1 MSVEGVRIPSRRVG
15 VLVGHEGATL
25 KEIRDRSGVELR
37 IDSES
42 GDVTLDDRK
51 AFDPALGF
59 QVREIVRAI
68 GRGFP
73 PEMAFRL
80 FQEDTYLE
88 VLDIQD
94 YVGKKPNHIARVR
107 ARLIGTHGKTRII
120 IEETTGANM
129 RIEGDTVGILGDIA
143 EVALAK
149 EAVEMIITGAPH
161 SAVYKM
167 LEHRR
172 RDLRMHDLGVR

>member
-1 MSVEGVRIPSRRVG
+1 

-25 KEIRDRSGVELR
+25 KEIKDRSGVVLH
-37 IDSES
+37 IDSEA
-42 GDVTLDDRK
+42 GDVTFDDSK
-51 AFDPALGF
+51 AFDAGLVM
-59 QVREIVRAI
+59 QVRDIVRAV

-73 PEMAFRL
+73 PELAFRL
-80 FQEDTYLE
+80 FQDDTYLE
-88 VLDIQD
+88 VLDLQD

-129 RIEGDTVGILGDIA
+129 RIEGDTVGILGDIH

-167 LEHRR
+167 LERR
-172 RDLRMHDLGVR
+172 RKDLRMQDLGLH

>member
-1 MSVEGVRIPSRRVG
+1 MTVEGVRIPARRVG
-15 VLVGHEGATL
+15 VLIGHEGATK
-25 KEIRDRSGVELR
+25 KELEERTGVELV

-42 GDVTLDDRK
+42 GDVQFQDAK
-51 AFDPALGF
+51 AFDPVLGLKL
-59 QVREIVRAI
+59 RDIVRAI

-73 PEMAFRL
+73 AELAMRL
-80 FQEDTYLE
+80 LQDDTYLE
-88 VLDIQD
+88 VLDLHD
-94 YVGKKPNHIARVR
+94 YVGKKPNHVERVR

-129 RIEGDTVGILGDIA
+129 RIEGDTVGLLGDIA

-149 EAVEMIITGAPH
+149 EAVEMIIDGAPH

-167 LEHRR
+167 LERKR
-172 RDLRMHDLGVR
+172 KELRLHDMGVR

>member
-1 MSVEGVRIPSRRVG
+1 MTVEGIRIPQRRVG
-15 VLVGHEGATL
+15 VLVGPEGATL
-25 KEIRDRSGVELR
+25 REIKDRSGVQLR
-37 IDSES
+37 VDSES
-42 GDVTLDDRK
+42 GDVFFDDTK
-51 AFDPALGF
+51 AFDAGLTM
-59 QVREIVRAI
+59 QVREIVRAV

-73 PEMAFRL
+73 PELAMRL
-80 FQEDTYLE
+80 FQDDAYLE
-88 VLDIQD
+88 VLDLQD
-94 YVGKKPNHIARVR
+94 YVGKRPNHIARVR

-129 RIEGDTVGILGDIA
+129 RIEGDTVAILGDLH

-167 LEHRR
+167 LERR
-172 RDLRMHDLGVR
+172 RKDLRFQDLGLG

>member
-1 MSVEGVRIPSRRVG
+1 MIEGTRIPLRRIG
-15 VLVGHEGATL
+15 VLIGPEGATRR
-25 KEIRDRSGVELR
+25 EIKDRSGVLLHV
-37 IDSES
+37 DSES
-42 GDVTLDDRK
+42 GDVTFDDSK
-51 AFDPALGF
+51 AFDPALGL

-73 PEMAFRL
+73 PELAFRL

-88 VLDIQD
+88 VLDLHD
-94 YVGKKPNHIARVR
+94 YVGKKPHHVARVR
-107 ARLIGTHGKTRII
+107 GRLIGTHGKTRII

-129 RIEGDTVGILGDIA
+129 RVEGDTVGILGDIH

-149 EAVEMIITGAPH
+149 EAVEMIIEGAPH

-167 LEHRR
+167 LERKR
-172 RDLRMHDLGVR
+172 KELRLHDLGVR

>member
-15 VLVGHEGATL
+15 VLIGPDGAVR
-25 KEIRDRSGVELR
+25 KEIKDRSGIELI

-51 AFDPALGF
+51 AFDPVLAM

-73 PEMAFRL
+73 PEIAFRL
-80 FQEDTYLE
+80 FQEDTYFE
-88 VLDIQD
+88 VLDLHE
-94 YVGKKPNHIARVR
+94 YVGKRPNHVARVR
-107 ARLIGTHGKTRII
+107 GRIIGTHGKTRIV
-120 IEETTGANM
+120 IEETTGANV
-129 RIEGDTVGILGDIA
+129 RIEGDTVGILGDIH

-149 EAVEMIITGAPH
+149 EAVEMIIKGAPH
-161 SAVYKM
+161 SVVYKM
-167 LEHRR
+167 LERR
-172 RDLRMHDLGVR
+172 RKDLRMQDMGLR

>member
-1 MSVEGVRIPSRRVG
+1 MIEGIRIPQRRVG
-15 VLVGHEGATL
+15 VLIGPEGATL
-25 KEIRDRSGVELR
+25 REIKDRSGVLLH

-42 GDVTLDDRK
+42 GDVTFDDSK
-51 AFDPALGF
+51 AYNPALTM

-73 PEMAFRL
+73 PEIAFRL
-80 FQEDTYLE
+80 LQDDTYLE
-88 VLDIQD
+88 VMDIQD
-94 YVGKKPNHIARVR
+94 YVGKKPNHVARVR

-129 RIEGDTVGILGDIA
+129 RIEGDTVAILGDIH
-143 EVALAK
+143 EVALGK
-149 EAVEMIITGAPH
+149 EAVEMLIEGAPH

-167 LEHRR
+167 LERKR
-172 RDLRMHDLGVR
+172 KELRLHDLGVR

>member
-1 MSVEGVRIPSRRVG
+1 MTVQGIRIPARRVG
-15 VLVGHEGATL
+15 VLIGPEGRTRR
-25 KEIRDRSGVELR
+25 EIFERSGVMLNV
-37 IDSES
+37 DSES
-42 GDVTLDDRK
+42 GDVDFDESR
-51 AFDPALGF
+51 AFDASLAV

-88 VLDIQD
+88 VLDLQD
-94 YVGKKPNHIARVR
+94 YVGKKPNHVARVR
-107 ARLIGTHGKTRII
+107 GRLIGTHGKTRII

-129 RIEGDTVGILGDIA
+129 RVEGDTVAILGDIH

-167 LEHRR
+167 LERR
-172 RDLRMHDLGVR
+172 RKDLRMQDLGLR

>member
-1 MSVEGVRIPSRRVG
+1 MSVEGVRVPQRRVG

-25 KEIRDRSGVELR
+25 REIRERSGIVLR
-37 IDSES
+37 VDSES
-42 GDVTLDDRK
+42 GEVDFDDAK
-51 AFDPALGF
+51 AFEPHLALL
-59 QVREIVRAI
+59 VRDIVRAI

-73 PEMAFRL
+73 PELAFRL

-88 VLDIQD
+88 LLDLED
-94 YVGKKPNHIARVR
+94 YVGKRPNHLARVR

-129 RIEGDTVGILGDIA
+129 RIEGDTVGILGDVH

-149 EAVEMIITGAPH
+149 EAVEMLIEGAPH

-167 LEHRR
+167 LERR
-172 RDLRMHDLGVR
+172 RKELRLHDLGVR

>member
-1 MSVEGVRIPSRRVG
+1 MIEGIRIPQRRVG

-25 KEIRDRSGVELR
+25 KEIRDRSGVVVR
-37 IDSES
+37 VDSES
-42 GDVTLDDRK
+42 GDV
-51 AFDPALGF
+51 AFDDTKAYDAGLAVN
-59 QVREIVRAI
+59 VRDIARAI

-80 FQEDTYLE
+80 FQDDTYLE
-88 VLDIQD
+88 VLDLQD
-94 YVGKKPNHIARVR
+94 YVGKKPNHVARVR
-107 ARLIGTHGKTRII
+107 GRLIGTHGKTRII

-129 RIEGDTVGILGDIA
+129 RIEGDTVAILGDIH

-149 EAVEMIITGAPH
+149 EAVEMIIEGAPH

-167 LEHRR
+167 LERKR
-172 RDLRMHDLGVR
+172 KELRMHDLGVR